1 MTHYAWN
8 DKLLTG
14 FDEVDAQHR
23 KLFALLDGLSTRA
36 EQDVSPGELR
46 QAIEA
51 LVQYA
56 QSHFDDEL
64 ALMQA
69 RRCDLRHVMMHV
81 QEHGSFIRRVS
92 LFEESLAVDDAGAKQ
107 KANELARF
115 LVDWLRHHIQIVDQV
130 MARQLRRIAAG
141 EAPADAYA
149 AELGSHP
156 EARVPHSFAPVVA
169 KK

>member
-14 FDEVDAQHR
+14 FDEVDVQHR

-36 EQDVSPGELR
+36 EQDVSLDEIR
-46 QAIEA
+46 QAIAA

-92 LFEESLAVDDAGAKQ
+92 LFEESIAGSDSVAKQ
-107 KANELARF
+107 KATELARF
-115 LVDWLRHHIQIVDQV
+115 LVDWLRHHIQIVDQL

-141 EAPADAYA
+141 DSPADAYV

-156 EARVPHSFAPVVA
+156 EARVPHSFAAVA
-169 KK
+169 EKK

>member
-8 DKLLTG
+8 DRLLTG

-23 KLFALLDGLSTRA
+23 RLFALLDGLATRA
-36 EQDVSPGELR
+36 EEGVSLDEIR
-46 QAIEA
+46 QAIAA

-56 QSHFDDEL
+56 QTHFDDEL

-92 LFEESLAVDDAGAKQ
+92 LFDESLAAGGGDARQ
-107 KANELARF
+107 KATELARF
-115 LVDWLRHHIQIVDQV
+115 LVDWLRHHIQIVDQL
-130 MARQLRRIAAG
+130 MASQLRRIAAG
-141 EAPADAYA
+141 ESPADAYA
-149 AELGSHP
+149 AEIGSHP
-156 EARVPHSFAPVVA
+156 EARVPHSFTPAPA